1 MTRSMLGYA
10 WIKCQ
15 PHNKSAGHANPPY
28 KLRLH
33 PEDLAVARLDLVGH
47 LLNAFGVLP
56 HELDIG
62 ELAHARLLDRLA
74 MRRILPGE
82 VDQDLLALAA
92 MQPAE
97 EQTRGIRIGSP
108 LEDRAGAGRQR
119 RALGR
124 IDHIDWL
131 ALLLTLDHQVARA
144 VDHDRALAE
153 RDLLRRIGCRL
164 HLHDALLG

>member
-1 MTRSMLGYA
+1 MTRAMLGYA

-15 PHNKSAGHANPPY
+15 PRNKSAGHANPPY

-47 LLNAFGVLP
+47 LLNALGVLP

-62 ELAHARLLDRLA
+62 ELAHARLFDRLA

-97 EQTRGIRIGSP
+97 EQARCIRVWSP

-119 RALGR
+119 RTLGR
-124 IDHIDWL
+124 INHVDRL
-131 ALLLTLDHQVARA
+131 AFFFGLNDQVART

-164 HLHDALLG
+164 HLH